1 MFFVMIVFCFLS
13 FGFHLVKELRIR
25 MYCLLV
31 ECCFPLLWACQE
43 DVSLQTVFSHCNEG
57 QHWGRCLSGFFLFFY
72 LCMYVYVYTQLSAA
86 KRTRTQNFARP
97 DCGYVPT
104 LCLAVIQEA
113 WFSFAAHYVWMNV
126 HEFCYILVKK
136 KSVLLSFS
144 GPLCSLSC
152 ILYQL
157 FYFLNLFH
165 VFDTNPQFRDLS
177 PTD

>member
-1 MFFVMIVFCFLS
+1 MF
-13 FGFHLVKELRIR
+13 
-25 MYCLLV
+25 
-31 ECCFPLLWACQE
+31 
-43 DVSLQTVFSHCNEG
+43 SLQTVFSHCNEG
-57 QHWGRCLSGFFLFFY
+57 QHWGRCLSGFFLFFF

-136 KSVLLSFS
+136 KFISSPFFFRASLFIVMHFIPAFLFPKLVSCLWHESSVKGLISHWLKKALPTIFLLTSVPNYLGLFCV
-144 GPLCSLSC
+144 CSVIFTCCSSQNQGL
-152 ILYQL
+152 
-157 FYFLNLFH
+157 
-165 VFDTNPQFRDLS
+165 
-177 PTD
+177 